1 MATFYS
7 PNVVTNGLVMC
18 LDAANAR
25 SYPGSGTS
33 WFDLSGNG
41 RTGTLT
47 NGPTFTSNNG
57 GGIVFD
63 GTNDYVG
70 ISSAVLTGGGDFTV
84 NAWIKCD
91 AGETGGTVFGN
102 YPAGNL
108 QIFYG
113 STYMGMWLANSS
125 TYVDSPVPFSS
136 NSTMITA
143 IRSGTT
149 TYFYQNG
156 TLLKTGSSSSTIGT
170 TSDFRLGENT
180 SAGEEYTGTIH
191 IIQVYNVALSAAEV
205 SQNFNALR
213 RRFGV

>member
-1 MATFYS
+1 
-7 PNVVTNGLVMC
+7 
-18 LDAANAR
+18 
-25 SYPGSGTS
+25 
-33 WFDLSGNG
+33 
-41 RTGTLT
+41 
-47 NGPTFTSNNG
+47 
-57 GGIVFD
+57 
-63 GTNDYVG
+63 
-70 ISSAVLTGGGDFTV
+70 
-84 NAWIKCD
+84 
-91 AGETGGTVFGN
+91 
-102 YPAGNL
+102 
-108 QIFYG
+108 
-113 STYMGMWLANSS
+113 
-125 TYVDSPVPFSS
+125 
-136 NSTMITA
+136 MITA